1 MSISSKFLSIR
12 SRLMLM
18 LILVSAIS
26 AMVLIYIGYV
36 NGKNA
41 INESIFNQ
49 LTSVKASKKYQ
60 IESYFHEIGN
70 ITEILG
76 ENEMIAQAL
85 SDFKSGYR
93 QIGKTQL
100 SSECSQKLSSHYDD
114 FVDHVSQNM
123 DIKNNPELYYP
134 KSIEACY
141 LQYEYIIENPNP
153 AGDKHLLLDANDE
166 SDYNKA
172 HIKYHQYLTDVILK
186 FGFYDIFLIDLE
198 RGDIVYTAYKETD
211 FATNLYSGPYKESN
225 LAELTRKLRANSDIK
240 RATFTDFDNYRPSY
254 GAPAAFV
261 GIPITED
268 ASTVGALV
276 LQLPVGE
283 INKIMTGN
291 NNWEAD
297 GLGESG
303 ETYLVGE
310 DFFMRSISR
319 FYLQDTIGYTQ
330 ALVDLGVDK
339 EEVDKMYRIG
349 TTILHQRVKTEGV
362 MEALAGKNETK
373 VIEDYRFTPV
383 LSSYA
388 PLQIRDLNWV
398 ILSEIDQ
405 AEANIP
411 INQFKKKVFIALC
424 IIILLVTFLAMYL
437 ASRFVKPIEKLSDG
451 VRRLN
456 VGDYSQE
463 IEIQS
468 KDEFGELAASFNEMT
483 HNIEKQQD
491 VIAEQ
496 SIRNEKLLLNF
507 LPISIA
513 NRLQKGEKNIADIYP
528 NVSLIAI
535 DIAGFSKLA
544 TEIGPAES
552 VSLLNHLV
560 EAFDEAAEKHQ
571 IEKIRTVGDTY
582 FAACGMFHPRLDHA
596 KKIFGFA
603 LEVRQLAAQFNIN
616 YNINLALHIGIH
628 TGEVIAGIVGNE
640 KFNYDLWG
648 QTVNETFALKDIEED
663 NQIFVSDQVY
673 HKLGEQFKFEKYNIK
688 DASKLEFEVWKYAEL
703 RIKNKLS

>member
-1 MSISSKFLSIR
+1 MSISSNFLSIR

-18 LILVSAIS
+18 LIMVSAIS

-41 INESIFNQ
+41 INKSIFNQ

-60 IESYFHEIGN
+60 VESYFHEIGN

-76 ENEMIAQAL
+76 ENEMIAHAL
-85 SDFKSGYR
+85 TDFKSGFR
-93 QIGKTQL
+93 KIGETEL
-100 SSECSQKLSSHYDD
+100 NSECSRRLSTHYDD
-114 FVDHVSQNM
+114 FVDHVSRNM

-134 KSIEACY
+134 KSVEACY

-153 AGDKHLLLDANDE
+153 SGDKHLMLDANDG
-166 SDYNKA
+166 SDYNRA

-198 RGDIVYTAYKETD
+198 LGDIVYTSYKETD

-225 LAELTRKLRANSDIK
+225 LADLARKLRSNSDIK
-240 RATFTDFDNYRPSY
+240 KASFTDFENYRPSY

-261 GIPITED
+261 GIPITEG
-268 ASTVGALV
+268 ATTVGALV

-283 INKIMTGN
+283 INKIMTGD
-291 NNWEAD
+291 NNWKTD

-310 DFFMRSISR
+310 DYLMRSISR
-319 FYLQDTIGYTQ
+319 FFLQDTVGYTQ

-339 EEVDKMYRIG
+339 QEVDRMYSIG

-362 MEALAGKNETK
+362 AEALSGKTETK

-388 PLQIRDLNWV
+388 PLNISDLNWV
-398 ILSEIDQ
+398 ILSEIDE

-411 INQFKKKVFIALC
+411 VNQFKKKVFIALC

-437 ASRFVKPIEKLSDG
+437 ASRFVQPIEKLSEG

-456 VGDYSQE
+456 AGDYSQE
-463 IEIQS
+463 IDIQS
-468 KDEFGELAASFNEMT
+468 KDEFGELATSFNEMT
-483 HNIEKQQD
+483 HNIEKQQE

-507 LPISIA
+507 IPVSLASRI
-513 NRLQKGEKNIADIYP
+513 QKGEKNIADIYP

-535 DIAGFSKLA
+535 DIDGFSKLA
-544 TEIGPAES
+544 TEIGPSES

-560 EAFDEAAEKHQ
+560 EAFDQAAEKHQ

-603 LEVRQLAAQFNIN
+603 LEVRQLSAQFNIN

-628 TGEVIAGIVGNE
+628 SGEVIAGIVGNE

-648 QTVNETFALKDIEED
+648 QTVNKSFALKDIEED
-663 NQIFVSDQVY
+663 NQIFVSTQVY
-673 HKLGEQFKFEKYNIK
+673 EKLKEQYEFEKYTIK
-688 DASKLEFEVWKYAEL
+688 DTSKIDFEVWQYAEQ
-703 RIKNKLS
+703 RIKNKIS

>member
-1 MSISSKFLSIR
+1 MNISPKTLSIR

-26 AMVLIYIGYV
+26 SMVLIYIGYV

-60 IESYFHEIGN
+60 IESYFREIGN
-70 ITEILG
+70 ITEVLG
-76 ENEMIAQAL
+76 ENDMIAQAL
-85 SDFKSGYR
+85 SDFKSGFR
-93 QIGKTQL
+93 SIGKTEL
-100 SSECSQKLSSHYDD
+100 NAECSQRLSTHYDEFLD
-114 FVDHVSQNM
+114 QVSQNM
-123 DIKNNPELYYP
+123 DIKDNPELYYP
-134 KSIEACY
+134 TSVEACY

-153 AGDKHLLLDANDE
+153 SGEKHLMVDAEDG
-166 SDYNKA
+166 SVYNLA
-172 HIKYHQYLTDVILK
+172 HQKYHQYLTDFIEK

-198 RGDIVYTAYKETD
+198 LGDIVYTAYKETD
-211 FATNLYSGPYKESN
+211 YATNLYTGPYRESN
-225 LAELTRKLRANSDIK
+225 LAQLARKLRSNSDINK
-240 RATFTDFDNYRPSY
+240 ASFTDFENYRPSY

-261 GIPITED
+261 GIPITEG
-268 ASTVGALV
+268 AATVGALV

-283 INKIMTGN
+283 INKIMTGD
-291 NNWEAD
+291 NNWESD

-303 ETYLVGE
+303 ETYLVGD
-310 DFFMRSISR
+310 DFMMRSISR
-319 FYLQDTIGYTQ
+319 FYLQDTVGYRQ
-330 ALVDLGVDK
+330 ALVDLGIEED
-339 EEVDKMYRIG
+339 EVDKMYRIG

-362 MEALAGKNETK
+362 TEALAGKSETK
-373 VIEDYRFTPV
+373 VIEDYRFIPV

-388 PLQIRDLNWV
+388 PLQLRDLNWA
-398 ILSEIDQ
+398 ILSEIDK

-424 IIILLVTFLAMYL
+424 IIVLLVTFLAMYL
-437 ASRFVKPIEKLSDG
+437 ASKFVQPIEKLSEG

-456 VGDYSQE
+456 DGDYSQE
-463 IEIQS
+463 IMIDS
-468 KDEFGELAASFNEMT
+468 KDEFGELANSFNEMT

-496 SIRNEKLLLNF
+496 SVRNEKLLLNF
-507 LPISIA
+507 IPVSIA
-513 NRLQKGEKNIADIYP
+513 NRLQKGEKNIADVYP

-544 TEIGPAES
+544 SEIGPAES
-552 VSLLNHLV
+552 VGLLNHLV
-560 EAFDEAAEKHQ
+560 EAFDQAADKHQ

-596 KKIFGFA
+596 KKIFEFA

-616 YNINLALHIGIH
+616 YNINLALHIGVH
-628 TGEVIAGIVGNE
+628 SGEIIAGIVGNE

-663 NQIFVSDQVY
+663 NQIFVSSQVH
-673 HKLGEQFKFEKYNIK
+673 HKLHDQFEFEKYAMK
-688 DASKLEFEVWKYAEL
+688 EASKMDFEVWRYAEV
-703 RIKNKLS
+703 RIKNQV

>member
-1 MSISSKFLSIR
+1 
-12 SRLMLM
+12 MLM

-36 NGKNA
+36 NGRNA
-41 INESIFNQ
+41 INEIIFNQ

-60 IESYFHEIGN
+60 IESYFHEIEN
-70 ITEILG
+70 ITEVLG

-85 SDFKSGYR
+85 SDFKLGYR
-93 QIGKTQL
+93 KIGKNEL
-100 SSECSQKLSSHYDD
+100 DSECSQRLSTHYDA

-134 KSIEACY
+134 KSTEACY

-153 AGDKHLLLDANDE
+153 SGDKHLLLDANDG
-166 SDYNKA
+166 SDYNRA
-172 HIKYHQYLTDVILK
+172 HLKYHKYLTDAILK

-225 LAELTRKLRANSDIK
+225 LAELARKLRSNSDIK
-240 RATFTDFDNYRPSY
+240 KATFTDFENYRPSY

-261 GIPITED
+261 GIPITEG
-268 ASTVGALV
+268 AITLGALV

-283 INKIMTGN
+283 INKIMTGD
-291 NNWEAD
+291 NNWATD

-310 DFFMRSISR
+310 DYLMRSISR
-319 FYLQDTIGYTQ
+319 FYLQDTVGYTD
-330 ALVDLGVDK
+330 ALLDLGVDR

-362 MEALAGKNETK
+362 TEALAGKNETK

-388 PLQIRDLNWV
+388 PLDIRGMNWV

-424 IIILLVTFLAMYL
+424 IIILIVTFLAMYL
-437 ASRFVKPIEKLSDG
+437 ASRFVQPIEKLSEG

-456 VGDYSQE
+456 DGDYSQE
-463 IEIQS
+463 IDIQS
-468 KDEFGELAASFNEMT
+468 KDEFGELASSFNEMT

-496 SIRNEKLLLNF
+496 SMRNEKLLLNF
-507 LPISIA
+507 IPASIA
-513 NRLQKGEKNIADIYP
+513 TRLQKGEKNIANIYP

-535 DIAGFSKLA
+535 DIHGFSRLA
-544 TEIGPAES
+544 TQIGPAES
-552 VSLLNHLV
+552 ISLLNHLV
-560 EAFDEAAEKHQ
+560 EAFDQTAEKHQ

-603 LEVRQLAAQFNIN
+603 LEVRQLATQFNIN

-628 TGEVIAGIVGNE
+628 SGEVIAGIVGNE

-663 NQIFVSDQVY
+663 NQIFVSDSVY
-673 HKLGEQFKFEKYNIK
+673 QKLKEQYEFEKYTIK
-688 DASKLEFEVWKYAEL
+688 ETSKLDLEVWKYAEQ
-703 RIKNKLS
+703 RIKNKIS